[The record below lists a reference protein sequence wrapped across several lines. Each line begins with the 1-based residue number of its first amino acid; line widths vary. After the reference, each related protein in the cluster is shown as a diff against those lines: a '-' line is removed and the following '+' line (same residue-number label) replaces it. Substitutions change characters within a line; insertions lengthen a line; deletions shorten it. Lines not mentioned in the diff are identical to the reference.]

1 MSCALTPIR
10 VAIYALASISFCLFQ
25 YFSVPDVWKLDL
37 WNTCIHCPG
46 VHGHAKGNASDTHVL
61 CCQLVLSTSSSRFSL
76 CLHALACPG
85 HTLLDVDQP
94 LCHMGVT
101 AFLCH
106 LLPPVG
112 RHHLV
117 RPVLLYT

>member
-1 MSCALTPIR
+1 MD
-10 VAIYALASISFCLFQ
+10 IYALASISFCLFQ

-37 WNTCIHCPG
+37 RNTCIHYPG
-46 VHGHAKGNASDTHVL
+46 VHGHAKGNASLTYVL
-61 CCQLVLSTSSSRFSL
+61 CCQLVLTSPAVSSRFSL

-117 RPVLLYT
+117 WPAPLHT